1 MKIRAAL
8 IEKPGEDFRIETLE
22 LAEPRRDEALVKIA
36 ACGVCHTDDV
46 ARNQIIPVPL
56 PAVFGHEGCGVIE
69 ALGPGMEDF
78 RPGDR
83 VLFSFGY
90 CGKCPNCRSG
100 HPYACLHNRRLNFSG
115 EHFDGSR
122 RLSRNGR
129 SVSAFFGQGSF
140 ATHAVVHRNNLIPA
154 PDDLP
159 LELLAPLGCG
169 IQTGAGAVL
178 NYLRAEAGSSIL
190 ITGCGAV
197 GLSAVM
203 AAAVA
208 SCETIIAC
216 DVVPER
222 LALARELGAT
232 HTLDAREAPDIPEA
246 VRAITDGYGVRYA
259 VDCTGSGKSVRASLV
274 SVRPLGTCAVVG
286 ATQELTIHVEN
297 ELMGAAKTLGGVV
310 EGCCVPQL
318 FIPKLLELY
327 RRGRFPFDR
336 LVTYYPFEEI
346 NRAFADTKAGRAVKA
361 VLRMEGQELA
371 ESS

>member
-8 IEKPGEDFRIETLE
+8 IEKPGEDFHFETLE
-22 LAEPRRDEALVKIA
+22 LAEPRENEVLVKLA

-56 PAVFGHEGCGVIE
+56 PAVFGHEGCGVVE
-69 ALGPGMEDF
+69 KAGPGMEEF

-90 CGKCPNCRSG
+90 CGKCPNCRGG

-115 EHFDGSR
+115 EHHDGGH
-122 RLSRNGR
+122 RLSREGR
-129 SVSAFFGQGSF
+129 PVSAFFGQGAF
-140 ATHAVVHRNNLIPA
+140 AEYAVVHRNNLIPA
-154 PDDLP
+154 PADLP
-159 LELLAPLGCG
+159 LELMAPLGCG

-178 NYLRAEAGSSIL
+178 NYLKAEPGSSIL

-203 AAAVA
+203 AAALA
-208 SCETIIAC
+208 GCGEIIAC

-222 LALARELGAT
+222 LEMAKELGAV
-232 HTLDAREAPDIPEA
+232 HTLNAREVSDVPAA
-246 VRAITDGYGVRYA
+246 VRDLTDGYGVRYA

-318 FIPKLLELY
+318 FIPKLLEFY
-327 RRGRFPFDR
+327 RQGRFPFDK
-336 LVTYYPFEEI
+336 LVAFYPFEEI
-346 NRAFADTKAGRAVKA
+346 NRAFADTRAGRVVKA
-361 VLRMEGQELA
+361 VLTMK
-371 ESS
+371 

>member
-8 IEKPGEDFRIETLE
+8 IERPGEDFCIRTLE
-22 LAEPRRDEALVKIA
+22 LEGPRQGEALVKIA

-56 PAVFGHEGCGVIE
+56 PAVFGHEGCGTIE

-78 RPGDR
+78 KPGDR

-90 CGKCPNCRSG
+90 CGKCVNCRSG

-115 EHFDGSR
+115 EHFDGTK
-122 RLSRNGR
+122 RLSRGGE
-129 SVSAFFGQGSF
+129 SVSAFFGQGAF
-140 ATHAVVHRNNLIPA
+140 AEYAVVHRNNLIPA
-154 PDDLP
+154 PADLP

-178 NYLRAEAGSSIL
+178 NYLKAEPGSSIL

-203 AAAVA
+203 AAVIAG
-208 SCETIIAC
+208 CGEIIAC

-222 LALARELGAT
+222 LRLAQELGAT
-232 HTLDAREAPDIPEA
+232 HTLNAREVADIPAA
-246 VRAITDGYGVRYA
+246 VRSLTEGYGVRYA
-259 VDCTGSGKSVRASLV
+259 VDCTGSGQCVRTSLV
-274 SVRPLGTCAVVG
+274 CVRPLGVCAVVG

-318 FIPKLLELY
+318 FIPRLLEFY
-327 RRGRFPFDR
+327 RQGRFPFDK
-336 LVTYYPFEEI
+336 LVEFYPFEDI
-346 NRAFADTKAGRAVKA
+346 NRAFADTKNGKAVKA
-361 VLRMEGQELA
+361 VLRMD
-371 ESS
+371 

>member
-1 MKIRAAL
+1 MEIRAAL
-8 IEKPGEDFRIETLE
+8 IEDPGEKFHIETLE
-22 LAEPRRDEALVKIA
+22 LAEPRENEALVRIA

-56 PAVFGHEGCGVIE
+56 PAVFGHEGCGIVE

-78 RPGDR
+78 KPGDR

-90 CGKCPNCRSG
+90 CGTCPNCRSG

-115 EHFDGSR
+115 AHFDGGH
-122 RLSRNGR
+122 RLSRGGR
-129 SVSAFFGQGSF
+129 SVSAFFGQGAF
-140 ATHAVVHRNNLIPA
+140 ATYAVVHRNNLIPA
-154 PDDLP
+154 PADLP

-178 NYLRAEAGSSIL
+178 NYLKAEEGSSIL

-203 AAAVA
+203 AAAIA
-208 SCETIIAC
+208 SCGTIIAC

-222 LALARELGAT
+222 LRLARELGAT
-232 HTLDAREAPDIPEA
+232 HTLNAREVSDIPA
-246 VRAITDGYGVRYA
+246 TVRSLTDGYGVQYA
-259 VDCTGSGKSVRASLV
+259 VDCTGSGKCVRTSLIC
-274 SVRPLGTCAVVG
+274 VRPLGTCAVVG

-318 FIPKLLELY
+318 FIPKLLDFY
-327 RRGRFPFDR
+327 RAGRFPFDR
-336 LVTYYPFEEI
+336 LVEYYPFEDI
-346 NRAFADTKAGRAVKA
+346 NRAFADTKAGKVVKA
-361 VLRMEGQELA
+361 VLRMD
-371 ESS
+371 

>member
-1 MKIRAAL
+1 MFIQAAL
-8 IEKPGEDFRIETLE
+8 IEKPGEDFHMETLE
-22 LAEPRRDEALVKIA
+22 LAGPGENEALVKIT

-83 VLFSFGY
+83 VVFSFGY
-90 CGKCPNCRSG
+90 CGVCENCRSG

-115 EHFDGSR
+115 EHFDGSH
-122 RLSRNGR
+122 RLRRNGKP
-129 SVSAFFGQGSF
+129 VSAFFGQGAF
-140 ATHAVVHRNNLIPA
+140 ATYAVVHRNNLIPA

-178 NYLRAEAGSSIL
+178 NYLKAEPGSSIL

-203 AAAVA
+203 AAAIA
-208 SCETIIAC
+208 GCGEIIAC

-222 LALARELGAT
+222 LMLAAELGAT
-232 HTLDAREAPDIPEA
+232 HTLNGREVSDIPAA
-246 VRAITDGYGVRYA
+246 VRALTDGFGVRYA
-259 VDCTGSGKSVRASLV
+259 VDCTGSGACVRTSLIC
-274 SVRPLGTCAVVG
+274 VRPLGTCAVVG

-310 EGCCVPQL
+310 EGCCTPQL
-318 FIPKLLELY
+318 FIPKLVEFH
-327 RRGRFPFDR
+327 RQGRFPFDR
-336 LVTYYPFEEI
+336 LVQFYPFGEI
-346 NRAFADTKAGRAVKA
+346 NRAFADTKAGRVVKA
-361 VLRMEGQELA
+361 VLTMA
-371 ESS
+371 

>member
-8 IEKPGEDFRIETLE
+8 IEKPGEAFHMETLE
-22 LAEPRRDEALVKIA
+22 LAEPRRDEALVRIA

-46 ARNQIIPVPL
+46 ARCGIIPVPL
-56 PAVFGHEGCGVIE
+56 PAVFGHEGCGVVE

-78 RPGDR
+78 SPGDR

-90 CGKCPNCRSG
+90 CGTCENCRSG

-115 EHFDGSR
+115 EHFDGSH
-122 RLSRNGR
+122 RLSGNGKP
-129 SVSAFFGQGSF
+129 VSAFFGQGAF
-140 ATHAVVHRNNLIPA
+140 AEYAVVHRHNLIPA

-178 NYLRAEAGSSIL
+178 NYLKAEPGSSIL

-203 AAAVA
+203 AAVIAG
-208 SCETIIAC
+208 CETIIAC

-222 LALARELGAT
+222 LRLAKELGAT
-232 HTLDAREAPDIPEA
+232 HTLNGREVSDIPGA
-246 VRAITDGYGVRYA
+246 VRSLTDGCGVRYA
-259 VDCTGSGKSVRASLV
+259 VDCTGSGTCVRTSLIC
-274 SVRPLGTCAVVG
+274 VRPLGVCAVVG

-318 FIPKLLELY
+318 FIPKLLEFH

-336 LVTYYPFEEI
+336 LITYYPFAEI
-346 NRAFADTKAGRAVKA
+346 NAAFADTKKGSVVKA
-361 VLRMEGQELA
+361 VLKMSQ
-371 ESS
+371 

>member
-8 IEKPGEDFRIETLE
+8 IENPGEDFRMETLE
-22 LAEPRRDEALVKIA
+22 LDSPRQGEALVRIA

-56 PAVFGHEGCGVIE
+56 PAVFGHEGCGVIQ

-78 RPGDR
+78 SPGDR

-90 CGKCPNCRSG
+90 CGTCENCRSG
-100 HPYACLHNRRLNFSG
+100 HPYACLENRRLNFSG
-115 EHFDGSR
+115 EHFDGGH
-122 RLSRNGR
+122 RLHFGGR
-129 SVSAFFGQGSF
+129 SVSAFFGQGAF
-140 ATHAVVHRNNLIPA
+140 AEYAVVHRNNLIPA
-154 PDDLP
+154 PTDLP

-178 NYLRAEAGSSIL
+178 NYLKAAPGSSIL

-203 AAAVA
+203 AAVIAG
-208 SCETIIAC
+208 CGEIIAC

-222 LALARELGAT
+222 LALAKELGAS
-232 HTLDAREAPDIPEA
+232 HTLNSREVGDIPKA
-246 VRAITDGYGVRYA
+246 VRALTEGYGVHYA
-259 VDCTGSGKSVRASLV
+259 VDCTGVGACVRTSLIC
-274 SVRPLGTCAVVG
+274 VRPLGTCAVVG

-318 FIPKLLELY
+318 FIPKLLDFY
-327 RRGRFPFDR
+327 RQGRFPFDK
-336 LVTYYPFEEI
+336 LVEFYPFEEI
-346 NRAFADTKAGRAVKA
+346 NRAFADTKAGKVVKA
-361 VLRMEGQELA
+361 VLTME
-371 ESS
+371 

>member
-1 MKIRAAL
+1 MLIRAAL
-8 IEKPGEDFRIETLE
+8 IEKPGEDFHMETLE
-22 LAEPRRDEALVKIA
+22 LAEPKEGEALVKIA

-56 PAVFGHEGCGVIE
+56 PAVFGHEGCGTIE
-69 ALGPGMEDF
+69 ALGPGMGDF

-90 CGKCPNCRSG
+90 CGACDNCRSG

-115 EHFDGSR
+115 EHHDGSH
-122 RLSRNGR
+122 RLSRNGQ
-129 SVSAFFGQGSF
+129 SVSAFFGQGAF
-140 ATHAVVHRNNLIPA
+140 AEYAVVHRNNLIPA

-159 LELLAPLGCG
+159 LALLAPLGCG

-178 NYLRAEAGSSIL
+178 NYLKAEPGSSIL

-203 AAAVA
+203 AARIAG
-208 SCETIIAC
+208 CGTIIAC

-222 LALARELGAT
+222 LALAGELGAT
-232 HTLDAREAPDIPEA
+232 HTLNAREVPDIPEA
-246 VRAITDGYGVRYA
+246 VRSLTGGYGVRYA
-259 VDCTGSGKSVRASLV
+259 VDCTGSGKSVRTSLV

-318 FIPKLLELY
+318 FIPKLLEFY
-327 RRGRFPFDR
+327 RAGRFPFDR
-336 LVTYYPFEEI
+336 LVTYYPFEET
-346 NRAFADTKAGRAVKA
+346 NAAFADTKVGRVVKA
-361 VLRMEGQELA
+361 VLKMG
-371 ESS
+371 